1 MTTSDAQWFDLTPD
15 HGVLEL
21 HEHLTAG
28 VGLELHV
35 VLCGDGIGT
44 FAWWVTD
51 DGGWM
56 GVAEVG
62 VG

>member
-1 MTTSDAQWFDLTPD
+1 MEPDLTWFDLTPD

-21 HEHLTAG
+21 HEHLTDG
-28 VGLELHV
+28 IGLELHV
-35 VLCGDGIGT
+35 VMCADSAT

-51 DGGWM
+51 DGRWM

-62 VG
+62 TA